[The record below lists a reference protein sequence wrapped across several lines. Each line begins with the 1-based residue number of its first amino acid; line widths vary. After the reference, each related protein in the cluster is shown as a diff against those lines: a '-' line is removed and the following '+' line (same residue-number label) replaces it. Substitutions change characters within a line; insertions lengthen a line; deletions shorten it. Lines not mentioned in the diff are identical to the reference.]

1 MNDENAIRIIRDLN
15 QSTIIDFNWYDYI
28 KGTVVLS
35 ALLKVANVKTYK
47 ILMKKY
53 EGYDLETFLSKK
65 S

>member
-1 MNDENAIRIIRDLN
+1 MNVENAIRIIRDLN

-47 ILMKKY
+47 MLLQKY
-53 EGYDLETFLSKK
+53 EGNDLETFLSKK
-65 S
+65 

>member
-1 MNDENAIRIIRDLN
+1 MNAENAIRIIRDLN

-47 ILMKKY
+47 ILMHKY